1 MGDKTAEAFHIDKE
15 GKLWMRTGDVGRVDG
30 EGFVFIMDRLKD
42 MIIRGGENISCAE
55 VEGVLYQNPAIR
67 EAAVF
72 GLPDD
77 RLGEVVGAA
86 VTFKED
92 VGTKPSVEELT
103 KLCQAN
109 LAKFK
114 VPEKIVLWAEPELP
128 KGATGKIVKKDIKD
142 IVVKSMAS
150 KL

>member
-1 MGDKTAEAFHIDKE
+1 
-15 GKLWMRTGDVGRVDG
+15 MRTLRLLHMRLPASALPAAPPSLLIGGLRCAALLLGPRDLLLEDVELDRP
-30 EGFVFIMDRLKD
+30 EG
-42 MIIRGGENISCAE
+42 G
-55 VEGVLYQNPAIR
+55 
-67 EAAVF
+67 
-72 GLPDD
+72 
-77 RLGEVVGAA
+77 LGEVVGAA

-92 VGTKPSVEELT
+92 AGTKPSVEELT